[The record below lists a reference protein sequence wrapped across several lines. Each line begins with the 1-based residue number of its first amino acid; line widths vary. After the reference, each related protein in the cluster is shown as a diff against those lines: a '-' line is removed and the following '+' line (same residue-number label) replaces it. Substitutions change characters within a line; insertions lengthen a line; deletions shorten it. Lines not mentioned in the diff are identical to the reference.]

1 MIGHLAVRED
11 FRRSKPNKIRISA
24 MLQREKAQTEDPVG
38 AVQNTDEP
46 ESEDSLMRGNDED
59 GTHEDFF

>member
-1 MIGHLAVRED
+1 
-11 FRRSKPNKIRISA
+11 